1 MYLIMKRIICFVGF
15 LLFCI
20 CGFANAQE
28 LRTHESFENGDVVVS
43 PSARLNDGDMKRS
56 SEPYQENVVA
66 VYNSSTST
74 SKVPVFITSGIA
86 FVKFDNS
93 NGEVEKGD
101 LITSSA
107 KTGAAMKATSSGM
120 VIGVALEN
128 SSKELL
134 KIRVLPSWKE

>member
-1 MYLIMKRIICFVGF
+1 MKRIICSVGF

-20 CGFANAQE
+20 CGLANAQE
-28 LRTHESFENGDVVVS
+28 LRKHESFEHGDVVVS

-66 VYNSSTST
+66 VYNSSTGT

-86 FVKFDNS
+86 YVKFDNS

-101 LITSSA
+101 FITSSA